1 MSAGLLIF
9 LLSFSVYLLSLTPSV
24 NLHDSGEMITA
35 AYSLGISHPP
45 GYPLYCI
52 FGKLLMSI
60 LPIGNIA
67 YRINFFSSLSA
78 SLASMFL
85 CFIALQ
91 LYKDKIIAIPCAL
104 IFSFS
109 RIFWQQAVIS
119 EKYTLNAL
127 FLSLLIL
134 ILLKW
139 EEGTKAQRHKG
150 TKLLY
155 LFSFV
160 LGLSFTHHLQTIFI
174 IPSAIFLIFSTL
186 KRKKQKK
193 AQGFRLKA
201 SGSLIL
207 LFFFLPL
214 LLYIYLPM
222 RSASNPEANWGS
234 PDTLERFISHITV
247 KEYSHYFA
255 PSSQWLSNFKSSLSF
270 FPSQFTFFI
279 LIPAIIGIFI
289 MSAKRRFEAI
299 FFGLIIAFDILHS
312 IRYQIHNIEDYY
324 IPTFLVLSI
333 LLGEFL
339 VFAKNK
345 IKHIRAFFLLM
356 PLIPLL
362 TNYYSANRDRDFY
375 SYDYGRNILEPLE
388 KNSILLIMGD
398 TFAFP
403 LWYLHFVE
411 NVRCDV
417 ALIDKLEL
425 RYLWYCEDLK
435 ERYPDIAF
443 SFQASKKADPGLIA
457 TRFVDIVHRNV
468 EKRGIYVPLP
478 FADEVAG
485 THLLIPEGIAHRI
498 LPKTLSEKG
507 IMDEIKRSTFKF
519 KYRKTNVFM
528 EERTRHN
535 YDNYAIA
542 YEARAGFLAERGLY
556 GEAIFC
562 LNEAIKIDPNK
573 TSAFYNLGI
582 LYRDSGKL
590 DKAEE
595 IFKEMINKFKG
606 ADGHYGL
613 GMVYQKKNRLDDAIK
628 EYKEAISLDPSKI
641 FLYHSLGSVYLEKGM
656 FDQAI
661 SAFKD
666 ALKIEPQDPNSYYN
680 LGVTYWK
687 AGRIEDAIS
696 AYRKVLEISPNYP
709 GVAESLRI
717 LGG

>member
-1 MSAGLLIF
+1 MAGLFVFLI
-9 LLSFSVYLLSLTPSV
+9 SFFVYSLTLTPSV
-24 NLHDSGEMITA
+24 DLHDSGEMITA

-52 FGKLLMSI
+52 LGKLLMTFI
-60 LPIGNIA
+60 PIGNIA
-67 YRINFFSSLSA
+67 LRMNFFSCLSA

-85 CFIALQ
+85 CFIGMR
-91 LYKDKIIAIPCAL
+91 LYKDKIIAIVPAL
-104 IFSFS
+104 VFSFS

-139 EEGTKAQRHKG
+139 QENSKFKIQNS
-150 TKLLY
+150 KLLY

-174 IPSAIFLIFSTL
+174 IPSAIFLILSIFL
-186 KRKKQKK
+186 KRQKK
-193 AQGFRLKA
+193 RRESYNYSYIF
-201 SGSLIL
+201 I
-207 LFFFLPL
+207 FFFIPL
-214 LLYIYLPM
+214 LLYIYLPI
-222 RSASNPEANWGS
+222 RAATNPSANWGS

-255 PSSQWLSNFKSSLSF
+255 SSSQWLSNFKSSLYF

-345 IKHIRAFFLLM
+345 IKHIRAFFLLI

-425 RYLWYCEDLK
+425 RYLWYCENLK
-435 ERYPDIAF
+435 KRYPDIAF
-443 SFQASKKADPGLIA
+443 SFEPSKKPDPALIG
-457 TRFVDIVHRNV
+457 TRFIDIVHRNV

-478 FADEVAG
+478 FAEEVSQ

-498 LPKTLSEKG
+498 LPKSLSYQG
-507 IMDEIKRSTFKF
+507 IMNEIKRSTFKF
-519 KYRKTNVFM
+519 KYRKTNIFL

-556 GEAIFC
+556 EDGIFC
-562 LNEAIKIDPNK
+562 LKEAIKIDPNK
-573 TSAFYNLGI
+573 TSSFYNLGI

-628 EYKEAISLDPSKI
+628 EYKEAISLDPKKI
-641 FLYHSLGSVYLEKGM
+641 FIYHSLGSVYLEKGM
-656 FDQAI
+656 FKEAIQAFQD
-661 SAFKD
+661 S
-666 ALKIEPQDPNSYYN
+666 LKISPDDPNSYYN

-687 AGRIEDAIS
+687 AGRIEEAIS
-696 AYRKVLEISPNYP
+696 AYKKVLELSPNYP
-709 GVAESLRI
+709 GVASSLRI
-717 LGG
+717 LTGG